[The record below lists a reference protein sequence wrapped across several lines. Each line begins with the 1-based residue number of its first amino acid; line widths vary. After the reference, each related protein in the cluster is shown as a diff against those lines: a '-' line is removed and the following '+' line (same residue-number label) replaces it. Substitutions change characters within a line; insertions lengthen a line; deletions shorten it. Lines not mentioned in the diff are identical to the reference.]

1 MSDLSLREYFGERI
15 DFIRVMELKS
25 DDGGVDY
32 VIRIDG
38 TYFGDLGDLGV
49 EGMLDYHAKY
59 FRDVLKAEGL
69 DVDA

>member
-1 MSDLSLREYFGERI
+1 MSDLSLRQYFEKRM
-15 DFIRVMELKS
+15 DFVRVMELKS

-38 TYFGDLGDLGV
+38 TYFGDEATD
-49 EGMLDYHAKY
+49 GMFDYHAKY

-69 DVDA
+69 NVDA

>member
-1 MSDLSLREYFGERI
+1 MSDLSLRQYFEQNL
-15 DFIRVMELKS
+15 DFLRVMELKS

-38 TYFGDLGDLGV
+38 TYFGDDAT
-49 EGMLDYHAKY
+49 EGMLAYHAKY